1 MFRIDGDISFDNA
14 ELVENEK
21 LILNANQKLV
31 TFSFLQYKRPLTK
44 QNPCFI
50 VQINDIR
57 EFCNL
62 THNFYSGIF

>member
-21 LILNANQKLV
+21 LILNANQKPV
-31 TFSFLQYKRPLTK
+31 AFSFIQYTRPLTK

-57 EFCNL
+57 EF
-62 THNFYSGIF
+62 